1 MGTIS
6 FDINDAL
13 KHYMSDPA
21 TIPTPEADAALFDCE
36 NDPEALTNQV
46 INPVLN
52 PIIDAVAD
60 NPDAILRAVNID
72 SLQFLLK
79 YDSQDTL
86 CEDDTRTR
94 YGGRGGEIVN
104 LLLTDGSTTDIP
116 PIYQLTSSAK
126 CSTW

>member
-13 KHYMSDPA
+13 KRYMSDPA

-36 NDPEALTNQV
+36 NDPQALTNQV

-60 NPDAILRAVNID
+60 NPDAILRAVNMD

-79 YDSQDTL
+79 YD
-86 CEDDTRTR
+86 CP
-94 YGGRGGEIVN
+94 Y
-104 LLLTDGSTTDIP
+104 
-116 PIYQLTSSAK
+116 AK
-126 CSTW
+126 ASDLQAQEQ

>member
-13 KHYMSDPA
+13 KRYMSDPA

-60 NPDAILRAVNID
+60 NPDAILRAVNMD

-79 YDSQDTL
+79 YDSND
-86 CEDDTRTR
+86 
-94 YGGRGGEIVN
+94 VKA
-104 LLLTDGSTTDIP
+104 SDIH
-116 PIYQLTSSAK
+116 AK
-126 CSTW
+126 SN

>member
-1 MGTIS
+1 MGTIT

-60 NPDAILRAVNID
+60 NPDAILRAVNMD

-79 YDSQDTL
+79 YDYQETSPRSIQKKA
-86 CEDDTRTR
+86 E
-94 YGGRGGEIVN
+94 GRRRRREN
-104 LLLTDGSTTDIP
+104 
-116 PIYQLTSSAK
+116 
-126 CSTW
+126 